1 MRTPLRILVAE
12 DELGDV
18 YLIQRA
24 FARAGVNVP
33 VHFARNGQ
41 EVLDYLEGN
50 PPFENPVEFPLPNL
64 LLLDL
69 NLPRL
74 SGFEVLT
81 WVRGKPAFSQMPVVV
96 LSSSD
101 RREEISK
108 AYQLGANS
116 YVIKPTEPTELIS
129 VVERIQN
136 YWLGINA
143 PPARALVGPAVSRL
157 AGLEL
162 PEDKGSGDATPGL

>member
-1 MRTPLRILVAE
+1 MSRLGAKNMRTPLRILVAE

-24 FARAGVNVP
+24 FARAGVSSP
-33 VHFARNGQ
+33 VHFARDGQ
-41 EVLDYLEGN
+41 EVLDYLKGN
-50 PPFENPVEFPLPNL
+50 PPFQNPVEFPLPNL

-74 SGFEVLT
+74 SGFEVLS
-81 WVRGKPAFSQMPVVV
+81 WVRGNPVFSQMPAVV

-101 RREEISK
+101 RPEEINK
-108 AYQLGANS
+108 AYELGANS
-116 YVIKPTEPTELIS
+116 YVIKPQDPSELIS

-136 YWLGINA
+136 YWLGI
-143 PPARALVGPAVSRL
+143 
-157 AGLEL
+157 
-162 PEDKGSGDATPGL
+162 